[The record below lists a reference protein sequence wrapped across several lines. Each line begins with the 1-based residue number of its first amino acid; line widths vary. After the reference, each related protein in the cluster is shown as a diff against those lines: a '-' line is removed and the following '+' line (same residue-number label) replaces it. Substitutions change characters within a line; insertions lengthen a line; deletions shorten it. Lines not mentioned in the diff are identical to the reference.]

1 MVFQHQ
7 GWALQLSRGVSAA
20 ETCPRAGVDHARHRA
35 SIEPRRLRR
44 GNLLT
49 GLERQT
55 RFDTLQLSRGVSAAE
70 TPGELEDLGL
80 ILGASIEPR
89 RLRRGNRPPSYR
101 AN

>member
-70 TPGELEDLGL
+70 TVVARHARHVDLA
-80 ILGASIEPR
+80 ASIEPR
-89 RLRRGNRPPSYR
+89 RLRRGNPRR
-101 AN
+101 T